1 MYITNSTKHTL
12 WTVTAVLSSLLLPI
26 LFIVVL
32 MAGCSQTSPTPTSTQ
47 QTVQQPALVPTP
59 GPPIQQPTQT
69 TTPTTDLSEQEAIGV
84 VQSFLR
90 EVNCGLPSSD
100 KTPKWE
106 ASQENGGVWK
116 VRYFHYQRTI
126 TMAPT
131 MAATRAFASTPTIPP
146 TPPPLRY
153 SEYKQEWILSPSGI
167 VTSQQGIC

>member
-1 MYITNSTKHTL
+1 MPNITNHAL
-12 WTVTAVLSSLLLPI
+12 WAENVCRSLSLFI
-26 LFIVVL
+26 LFVVL
-32 MAGCSQTSPTPTSTQ
+32 FLAGCSQTTPIPTQALQTPTPQPTPTSIP
-47 QTVQQPALVPTP
+47 QPAPT
-59 GPPIQQPTQT
+59 I
-69 TTPTTDLSEQEAIGV
+69 TPTADLSEQEAIGI

-90 EVNCGLPSSD
+90 EVDCGLPSSD

-106 ASQENGGVWK
+106 ANQENGGVWK
-116 VRYFHYQRTI
+116 VRYFHYQRIITPP

-131 MAATRAFASTPTIPP
+131 AAFPSTPTVPP